1 MKPSEIKAAWLKAH
15 LKKGEL
21 YSGIILGKNGAQ
33 DHHVILLPGDSEG
46 ITWAKAKEF
55 AKKAGFPRPILHGM
69 CTYGITCRGV
79 LQTYADYDPSAF
91 KQHAARFS
99 SPVFPGETVTMEL
112 WKDGNVVSFEAKV
125 KSRGVTVIKSGKTV
139 LA

>member
-55 AKKAGFPRPILHGM
+55 AKKAGGELPTRVEQSLLFANLK
-69 CTYGITCRGV
+69 
-79 LQTYADYDPSAF
+79 DSF
-91 KQHAARFS
+91 KPTWYWSDEPAASDASFAW
-99 SPVFPGETVTMEL
+99 FQNFG
-112 WKDGNVVSFEAKV
+112 DGTQLDDHIDHQCPARAVRRLIIE
-125 KSRGVTVIKSGKTV
+125 
-139 LA
+139 